1 MSYSSSPITVQIVWH
16 WPGTSY
22 SSPPVAVQAVQR
34 WPGINNS
41 EIPPT
46 SISQHSVASLTCKLR
61 TASSSRCTDHQ
72 QYTAGSALPAAAAFN
87 SLTTSGTL
95 QSLHCPQQQQAS
107 SRHGRCSAH
116 YAANVS
122 AWHLAPA
129 HSLCSANS
137 LRTISHS
144 EILYSWRS
152 IYKAEWK
159 LRGYLLHKQPTN

>member
-22 SSPPVAVQAVQR
+22 FSPPVAVQAVQR

-72 QYTAGSALPAAAAFN
+72 QYTAVSALPAAAAFN

-107 SRHGRCSAH
+107 SRHGQWDCLPPVLSSLCGQRLG
-116 YAANVS
+116 
-122 AWHLAPA
+122 LAPR
-129 HSLCSANS
+129 SSPLSVRSKLFTNN
-137 LRTISHS
+137 ISF
-144 EILYSWRS
+144 
-152 IYKAEWK
+152 
-159 LRGYLLHKQPTN
+159 